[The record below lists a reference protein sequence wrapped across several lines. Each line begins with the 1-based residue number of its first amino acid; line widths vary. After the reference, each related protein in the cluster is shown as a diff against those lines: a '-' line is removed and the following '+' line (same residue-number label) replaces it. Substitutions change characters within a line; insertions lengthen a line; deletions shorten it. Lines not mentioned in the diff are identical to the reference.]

1 MSGAWIKGA
10 SFRRGFLDK
19 LKDFSLSDSLKGTE
33 SRRLLVWMKNL
44 RSGVF
49 KRVSNLF
56 NFINEKRL
64 FIWGFTSLSTL
75 YRSYH
80 DGWLEGQRKPVHR
93 VQFGH
98 NSLNSETKE
107 EPWSNPAINN

>member
-19 LKDFSLSDSLKGTE
+19 LKDFSPSDSLKGTE

-49 KRVSNLF
+49 KGVSKNEPNLF
-56 NFINEKRL
+56 AKDFSSSKDGRTVEFDRL
-64 FIWGFTSLSTL
+64 NVLFSHFSACHNLLLSPQFSLT
-75 YRSYH
+75 RS
-80 DGWLEGQRKPVHR
+80 R
-93 VQFGH
+93 
-98 NSLNSETKE
+98 
-107 EPWSNPAINN
+107 